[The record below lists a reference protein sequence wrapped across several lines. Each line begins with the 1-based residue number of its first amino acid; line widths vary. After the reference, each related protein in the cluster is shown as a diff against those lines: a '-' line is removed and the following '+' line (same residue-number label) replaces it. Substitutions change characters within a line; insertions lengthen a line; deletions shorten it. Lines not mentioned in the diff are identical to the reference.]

1 MQSDNLPGTDMIA
14 AVSDS
19 VLLTREGA
27 VATVTLNRPERLN
40 ALDLAMWRRLGEVL
54 REIEADSN
62 LRAVLVRGAGQAFAA
77 GADLAEFA
85 KARATA
91 ADAEAY
97 GRVMVTAL
105 HGLRDLKLP
114 TVAMI
119 RGACVGAGLEIAI
132 MCDLRIAAEGSRF
145 GVPIQKVGVV
155 MPWPEL
161 GDLIETVGRAAALE
175 ILLEGRLFE
184 AAEAAAKGLVTRVV
198 PAERLEAEVGETLRR
213 LTEGS
218 PLSHRLHKRMARR
231 LMDARPLDPAEWR
244 EAYEAVESV
253 DYREGLAAF
262 AEKRKPRFEGK

>member
-1 MQSDNLPGTDMIA
+1 MAENESQ
-14 AVSDS
+14 S
-19 VLLTREGA
+19 VLLTRDGA
-27 VATVTLNRPERLN
+27 VATLTLNRPERLN

-54 REIEADSN
+54 REIESDPS
-62 LRAVLVRGAGQAFAA
+62 LRALLVRGAGQAFAA

-85 KARATA
+85 TARASA
-91 ADAEAY
+91 QDAEAY
-97 GRVMVTAL
+97 GRVMVAAL
-105 HGLRDLKLP
+105 HGLRDLPLP

-161 GDLIETVGRAAALE
+161 GDLIEMVGRATALE

-198 PAERLEAEVGETLRR
+198 PPEKLEAEAEETMRR
-213 LTEGS
+213 LTHGA
-218 PLSHRLHKRMARR
+218 PTSHRLHKRMARR
-231 LMDARPLDPAEWR
+231 LMDPRPLSPEEWR
-244 EAYEAVESV
+244 EAYEAVESA

-262 AEKRKPRFEGK
+262 AEKRKARFSGN

>member
-1 MQSDNLPGTDMIA
+1 MSQA
-14 AVSDS
+14 ASDS

-27 VATVTLNRPERLN
+27 VATLTLNRPERLN
-40 ALDLAMWRRLGEVL
+40 ALDLAMWHRLGEVL
-54 REIEADSN
+54 REIEADPS
-62 LRAVLVRGAGQAFAA
+62 LRALRVQGAGQAFAA

-85 KARATA
+85 RTRATA
-91 ADAEAY
+91 GDAEAY
-97 GRVMVTAL
+97 GRVMVAAL

-161 GDLIETVGRAAALE
+161 GDLIETVGRATALE

-184 AAEAAAKGLVTRVV
+184 AGEAAAKGLVTRVV
-198 PAERLEAEVGETLRR
+198 PAEKLETEVAETLRR
-213 LTEGS
+213 LTDGAPS
-218 PLSHRLHKRMARR
+218 SHRLHKRMARR
-231 LMDARPLDPAEWR
+231 LMDAKPLSPEEWR
-244 EAYEAVESV
+244 EAYEAVESA

-262 AEKRKPRFEGK
+262 AEKRKPRFSGG

>member
-1 MQSDNLPGTDMIA
+1 MAENESQ
-14 AVSDS
+14 S
-19 VLLTREGA
+19 VLLTRDGA
-27 VATVTLNRPERLN
+27 VATLTLNRPERLN
-40 ALDLAMWRRLGEVL
+40 ALDLAMWHRLGKVL
-54 REIEADSN
+54 REIEADPS

-85 KARATA
+85 TARASA
-91 ADAEAY
+91 QDAEAY
-97 GRVMVTAL
+97 GRVMVAAL
-105 HGLRDLKLP
+105 HGLRDLPLP

-161 GDLIETVGRAAALE
+161 GDLIEMVGRATALE

-198 PAERLEAEVGETLRR
+198 PADRLEAEAEETLRR
-213 LTEGS
+213 LTHGA
-218 PLSHRLHKRMARR
+218 PTSHRLHKRFARR
-231 LMDARPLDPAEWR
+231 LMDPRPLSPEEWR
-244 EAYEAVESV
+244 EAYEAVESA

-262 AEKRKPRFEGK
+262 AEKRKARFSGN

>member
-1 MQSDNLPGTDMIA
+1 MTATP
-14 AVSDS
+14 SDS

-54 REIEADSN
+54 REIEADPALS
-62 LRAVLVRGAGQAFAA
+62 AVMLRGAGQAFAA

-97 GRVMVTAL
+97 GRVMVAAL

-161 GDLIETVGRAAALE
+161 GDLIETVGRATALE

-184 AAEAAAKGLVTRVV
+184 AAEAVAKGLVTRVM
-198 PAERLEAEVGETLRR
+198 PGERLEAEVGETLRR

-231 LMDARPLDPAEWR
+231 LMDPRPLDPAERR
-244 EAYEAVESV
+244 EAYEAVESA

-262 AEKRKPRFEGK
+262 VEKRKPRFEGT

>member
-1 MQSDNLPGTDMIA
+1 MAENESQ
-14 AVSDS
+14 S
-19 VLLTREGA
+19 VLLTRDGA
-27 VATVTLNRPERLN
+27 VATLTLNRPERLN
-40 ALDLAMWRRLGEVL
+40 ALDLAMWHRLGEVL
-54 REIEADSN
+54 REIESDPS
-62 LRAVLVRGAGQAFAA
+62 LRALLVRGAGQAFAA

-85 KARATA
+85 TARASA
-91 ADAEAY
+91 QDAEAY
-97 GRVMVTAL
+97 GRVMVAAL
-105 HGLRDLKLP
+105 HGLRDLPLP

-161 GDLIETVGRAAALE
+161 GDLIEMVGRATALE

-198 PAERLEAEVGETLRR
+198 PPEKLEAEAEETMRR
-213 LTEGS
+213 LTHGA
-218 PLSHRLHKRMARR
+218 PTSHRLHKRMARR
-231 LMDARPLDPAEWR
+231 LMDPRPLSPEEWR
-244 EAYEAVESV
+244 EAYEAVESA

-262 AEKRKPRFEGK
+262 AEKRKARFSGN

>member
-1 MQSDNLPGTDMIA
+1 MTST
-14 AVSDS
+14 VSDS

-27 VATVTLNRPERLN
+27 VAAITLNRPDRLN
-40 ALDLAMWRRLGEVL
+40 ALDLAMWHRLGEVL
-54 REIEADSN
+54 GEIEANRS
-62 LRAVLVRGAGQAFAA
+62 LRAVRLQGAGSAFAA

-85 KARATA
+85 RTRATT

-97 GRVMVTAL
+97 GRVMVAAL
-105 HGLRDLKLP
+105 HKLRDLPLP

-161 GDLIETVGRAAALE
+161 GDLIDTVGRATALE
-175 ILLEGRLFE
+175 ILLEGRLFD

-198 PAERLEAEVGETLRR
+198 PPERLEAEVAECLRR

-218 PLSHRLHKRMARR
+218 PHSHRLHKRMARR
-231 LMDARPLDPAEWR
+231 LADPHPLSAEERR
-244 EAYEAVESV
+244 EAYAAVESA

-262 AEKRKPRFEGK
+262 VEKRKPGFRGE

>member
-1 MQSDNLPGTDMIA
+1 MTATLP
-14 AVSDS
+14 DS
-19 VLLTREGA
+19 VLLTRDGA

-40 ALDLAMWRRLGEVL
+40 ALDLAMWHRLGEVL
-54 REIEADSN
+54 REIEADSH

-97 GRVMVTAL
+97 GKVMVAAL
-105 HGLRDLKLP
+105 HRLRDLPLP

-161 GDLIETVGRAAALE
+161 GDLIETVGRATALE
-175 ILLEGRLFE
+175 ILLEGRLFD

-198 PAERLEAEVGETLRR
+198 PTDRLESEAEDTLRR
-213 LTEGS
+213 LTHGAPS
-218 PLSHRLHKRMARR
+218 SHRLHKRMARR
-231 LMDARPLDPAEWR
+231 LTDAAPLSPEEWH
-244 EAYEAVESV
+244 EAYAAVESA

-262 AEKRKPRFEGK
+262 IEKRKPRFSGR